1 MAESNFD
8 KQYREAK
15 KRGDEKL
22 RNNPRAKSAV
32 YDPSSKRIIVE
43 LANGCV
49 FMFPPRLAQGLETAS
64 ADDLSEIR
72 LLARG
77 LALNWPRLDVQ
88 LSLSGLMMGIF
99 GTKAWMSE
107 SGRKG
112 GSPHSESKTKA
123 ARENGRKGGRPRKR
137 A

>member
-8 KQYREAK
+8 KQYGEAK
-15 KRGDEKL
+15 KRGDERL
-22 RNNPRAKSAV
+22 RNDLRAKSAV
-32 YDPSSKRIIVE
+32 YDPSSKRVIVE
-43 LANGCV
+43 LANGCI

-107 SGRKG
+107 LARKG
-112 GSPHSESKTKA
+112 GISHSESKAKA
-123 ARENGRKGGRPRKR
+123 ARQNGRKGGRPRKR